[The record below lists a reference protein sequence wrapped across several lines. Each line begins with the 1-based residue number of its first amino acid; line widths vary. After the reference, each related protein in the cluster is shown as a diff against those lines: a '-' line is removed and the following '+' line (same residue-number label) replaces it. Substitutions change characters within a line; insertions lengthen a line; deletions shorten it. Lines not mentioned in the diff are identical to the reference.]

1 MQGILTTD
9 LSAPVEGVSTVR
21 EMYRQPE
28 GPQVRCVGSR
38 REALLHQLHAMVSK
52 EVEEEFA
59 PAPPTVDYHST
70 TRKDFFQGDEPCYM
84 WEGVGMGVGLCMPH
98 PAPRTACRL
107 PSACHSCLA
116 DTSVVRQPS
125 PSAIRLLH
133 NRRG

>member
-70 TRKDFFQGDEPCYM
+70 TRKDFFQGDEPCYVYVGGGGDGGG
-84 WEGVGMGVGLCMPH
+84 GVYAP
-98 PAPRTACRL
+98 PRTKN
-107 PSACHSCLA
+107 CLQA
-116 DTSVVRQPS
+116 AKCLS
-125 PSAIRLLH
+125 LLS
-133 NRRG
+133 G